1 MTLVLNNNLFK
12 DREYLRR
19 FYREFSQRD
28 VASDRIEVVT
38 LKERES
44 YKTKVSN
51 DLGFYVRHEDDE
63 DELIVLVEAQST
75 WNPNMPYRFL
85 EYIMA
90 TWGNYV
96 TDHKLNKYR
105 APQFYLPPS
114 RCCLIYTGDEK
125 EKPDG
130 MMNFTRMYHPKIP
143 LLPAYVNFEIC
154 VISAKEKSTIAG
166 QYIGYSRLAAGL
178 RTKCK
183 DGVECVET
191 LRNECNEEGY
201 DVMVQF
207 IDRNATKMVDAMEML
222 INSREIFHDYV
233 EGERQD
239 AAEQG
244 REQGRKE
251 GEKIGEERGKI
262 SAVLDL
268 YIAGFIARDVA
279 TAQLGVTDQEF
290 ETLLQSR
297 S

>member
-1 MTLVLNNNLFK
+1 
-12 DREYLRR
+12 
-19 FYREFSQRD
+19 
-28 VASDRIEVVT
+28 
-38 LKERES
+38 
-44 YKTKVSN
+44 
-51 DLGFYVRHEDDE
+51 
-63 DELIVLVEAQST
+63 
-75 WNPNMPYRFL
+75 
-85 EYIMA
+85 
-90 TWGNYV
+90 
-96 TDHKLNKYR
+96 
-105 APQFYLPPS
+105 
-114 RCCLIYTGDEK
+114 
-125 EKPDG
+125 
-130 MMNFTRMYHPKIP
+130 
-143 LLPAYVNFEIC
+143 
-154 VISAKEKSTIAG
+154 
-166 QYIGYSRLAAGL
+166 
-178 RTKCK
+178 
-183 DGVECVET
+183 
-191 LRNECNEEGY
+191 
-201 DVMVQF
+201 MVQF